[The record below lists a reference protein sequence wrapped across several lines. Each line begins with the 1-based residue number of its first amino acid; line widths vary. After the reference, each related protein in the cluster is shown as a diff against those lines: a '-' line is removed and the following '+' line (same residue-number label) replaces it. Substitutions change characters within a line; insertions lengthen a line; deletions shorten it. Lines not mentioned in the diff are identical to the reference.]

1 MEKLI
6 FMLEVKRHDG
16 PARLGIYEKLK
27 TPAIFKP
34 NAEFKI
40 IKDEPMPY
48 DVPKELAKWSVNQTI
63 ENAKKSKEKGI
74 GVIHGGKYLDL
85 RMECAKELDK
95 LGITTFLI
103 ANPKDLMRQPRD
115 LVDII
120 VNIRETINP
129 NAALYFSFVD
139 ITFIPLLAYMGVDL
153 FGDFACDFYA
163 YLNTMQTSTAK
174 YDITNYQIYDLD
186 FEELKEYN
194 KNTMDFVI
202 KEVQEN
208 IKNMT
213 LRNLVEERCCTSPE
227 AMSTLRIL
235 DKKYPDFLEKYM
247 PLY

>member
-1 MEKLI
+1 
-6 FMLEVKRHDG
+6 MLEIKRHDG
-16 PARLGIYEKLK
+16 PARLGNYEGLI

-34 NAEFKI
+34 GVEFKI

-85 RMECAKELDK
+85 RIKCAKELDD

-103 ANPKDLMRQPRD
+103 ANPKELMRQPWD

-120 VNIRETINP
+120 VSIRENINP
-129 NAALYFSFVD
+129 NASLYFSFVD
-139 ITFIPLLAYMGVDL
+139 INFIPLLAYMGVDL
-153 FGDFACDFYA
+153 FGDFSCDFYA
-163 YLNTMQTSTAK
+163 YLNVMQTPTAN
-174 YDITNYQIYDLD
+174 YDITKYQIYNLD
-186 FEELKEYN
+186 FEELKKYN

-202 KEVQEN
+202 KEIQEN

-213 LRNLVEERCCTSPE
+213 LRNLVEERCCSSPE
-227 AMSTLRIL
+227 SMSALRIL
-235 DKKYPDFLEKYM
+235 DKKHADFLKKYM